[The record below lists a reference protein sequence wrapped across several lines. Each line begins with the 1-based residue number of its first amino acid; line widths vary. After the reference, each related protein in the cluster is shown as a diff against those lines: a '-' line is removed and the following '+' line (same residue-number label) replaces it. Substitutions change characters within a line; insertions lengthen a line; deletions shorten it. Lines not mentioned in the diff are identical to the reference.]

1 MIEEIKYTRKKVIK
15 SFIDVKKIFKEVTAL
30 LENKTIMFMYL
41 GGSLAYD
48 TFNKECSDID
58 INVFVDDFDT
68 FIHTPCGD
76 YDLFI
81 YGKEYMM
88 KRELMDEEL
97 PLYNRIFIDDKYSIN
112 DTLLY
117 KNPQYQKEYEEFV
130 NFDVTTVLK
139 KYLENVYEYFMFLY
153 VDNELPLKR
162 FYHVIRIKGQLES
175 YKKTGKYDLTIEKDY
190 KDEAIL
196 FKDNLEKE
204 IGKKIYLTKIGTYLE
219 EFKKYAE
226 EVLKWQQL
234 I

>member
-1 MIEEIKYTRKKVIK
+1 MIEEIKYTRKKIIK
-15 SFIDVKKIFKEVTAL
+15 SFIDVNKIYKEVSAL

-48 TFNKECSDID
+48 TFNKEVSDID
-58 INVFVDDFDT
+58 INVFVDDFDS

-81 YGKEYMM
+81 YGKEWMM

-117 KNPQYQKEYEEFV
+117 KNPQYQKEYEEYI
-130 NFDVTTVLK
+130 NFDITTVFKTYLK
-139 KYLENVYEYFMFLY
+139 NVYEYFMFLY
-153 VDNELPLKR
+153 IDNEQPLKR

-175 YKKTGKYDLTIEKDY
+175 YKKTGKYDLTIERDY

-204 IGKKIYLTKIGTYLE
+204 IGKKIYTTKIGNYLE
-219 EFKKYAE
+219 EFKTYYE
-226 EVLKWQQL
+226 EVLK
-234 I
+234 